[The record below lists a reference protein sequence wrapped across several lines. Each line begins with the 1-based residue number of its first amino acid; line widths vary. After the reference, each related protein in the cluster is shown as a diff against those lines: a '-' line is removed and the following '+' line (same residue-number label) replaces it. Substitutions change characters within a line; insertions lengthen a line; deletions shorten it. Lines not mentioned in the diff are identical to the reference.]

1 MSLSLKR
8 IAAEKAVEYIQSG
21 QVIGLGTGSTVNY
34 AIAKIGKLI
43 REGALK
49 DILAIP
55 TSKQTEKLAKEEGIP
70 LTTLEEHPVIDLTID
85 GADEVD
91 PLLNLIKGLGGAL
104 LREKI
109 VAKAS
114 KQEIIV
120 VDDSKL
126 VEALGTKAPLPVE
139 VLPFAWKLLEK
150 ELAKLDCKPMLRLKD
165 GERFLTDQGNY
176 IFDCY
181 FSSIKDPYALEQK
194 LNDIPGAIEHGLFLD
209 LADMVIV
216 ASAAG
221 VKILKR

>member
-1 MSLSLKR
+1 LAVATSL
-8 IAAEKAVEYIQSG
+8 
-21 QVIGLGTGSTVNY
+21 
-34 AIAKIGKLI
+34 
-43 REGALK
+43 
-49 DILAIP
+49 
-55 TSKQTEKLAKEEGIP
+55 QTEKLAKEEGIP

-91 PLLNLIKGLGGAL
+91 PKLNLIKGLGGAL

-126 VEALGTKAPLPVE
+126 VKTLGTKAPLPVE
-139 VLPFAWKLLEK
+139 VLPFAWKPLEK
-150 ELAKLDCKPMLRLKD
+150 ELEKLGCKPRLRVKD

-194 LNDIPGAIEHGLFLD
+194 LNNIPGVIEHGLFLD

-216 ASAAG
+216 ASSSG
-221 VKILKR
+221 VKILQR